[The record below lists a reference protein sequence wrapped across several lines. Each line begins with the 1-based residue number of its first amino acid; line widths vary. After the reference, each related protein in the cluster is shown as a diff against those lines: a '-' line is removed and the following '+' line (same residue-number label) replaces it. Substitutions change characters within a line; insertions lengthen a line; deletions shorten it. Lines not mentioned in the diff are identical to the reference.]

1 LKRPL
6 LPRFTADEKNTLPR
20 VTAIKK
26 TMPAEAESLREE
38 FGATCVCTG
47 ARLPKE
53 APRKADA
60 RREADALKEVVRG
73 YVPGG
78 TGARHLKK
86 YTRYKRLPAGRRK
99 SLERS
104 PGSRT
109 GRTGARLPIKVAYT
123 R

>member
-1 LKRPL
+1 
-6 LPRFTADEKNTLPR
+6 LPR
-20 VTAIKK
+20 VTAIEKTTMLLRVTAIEK
-26 TMPAEAESLREE
+26 TMPAEAESLRKE

-53 APRKADA
+53 TPRKANA
-60 RREADALKEVVRG
+60 RREADTFKEVVRG

-78 TGARHLKK
+78 TGTRYLKK

-99 SLERS
+99 SLKRNSGLRTE
-104 PGSRT
+104 RT
-109 GRTGARLPIKVAYT
+109 GVRLFIKIIYI